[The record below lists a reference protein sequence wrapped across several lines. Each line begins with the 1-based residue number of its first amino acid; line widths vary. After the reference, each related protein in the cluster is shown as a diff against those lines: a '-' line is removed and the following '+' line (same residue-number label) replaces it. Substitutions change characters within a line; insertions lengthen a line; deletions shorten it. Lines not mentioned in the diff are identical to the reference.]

1 MDKGRF
7 CPTQYF
13 CMAHRVF
20 IRNLDQ
26 QQATKKTIAL
36 TFQEFG
42 FYFVGLDQVQVVRS
56 GGSSGSKA
64 SGRGQHCSAFVT
76 LEDDHQVDT
85 AVSAFDGKVIPLLS
99 DRPLEAQPAIP
110 RLTTLAGPVHM
121 EVKKEKVDEGALSST
136 TMDVPGSS
144 EPSPHGN
151 VGVAIRAFAEM
162 KQEDKDDLEEQFSSE
177 PSTTGS
183 VAVAVGH
190 FVQTKEEDKRK
201 KNPLPWARRQRLR
214 AADVVE

>member
-1 MDKGRF
+1 
-7 CPTQYF
+7 
-13 CMAHRVF
+13 MAHRVF

-56 GGSSGSKA
+56 GGSSKA

-76 LEDDHQVDT
+76 LEDDHQVD
-85 AVSAFDGKVIPLLS
+85 AAGKVIPILS
-99 DRPLEAQPAIP
+99 NRPLEAQPAIP
-110 RLTTLAGPVHM
+110 RMTTLAGPVHM
-121 EVKKEKVDEGALSST
+121 EVKKGKVDEGALSST

-144 EPSPHGN
+144 QPSPHGN

-162 KQEDKDDLEEQFSSE
+162 KQEEKDDLEAEKYTSE

-190 FVQTKEEDKRK
+190 FLQTKEEDKRK